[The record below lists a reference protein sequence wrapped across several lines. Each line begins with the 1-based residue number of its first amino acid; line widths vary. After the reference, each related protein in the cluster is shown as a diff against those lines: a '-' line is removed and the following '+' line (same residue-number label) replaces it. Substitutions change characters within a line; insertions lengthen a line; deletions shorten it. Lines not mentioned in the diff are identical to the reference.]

1 MKTKTIGEILREER
15 VKHHLQLDEL
25 SQRTRIRKEY
35 LQALEENAFSILP
48 SATFVKGY
56 IKTYANLFQID
67 HTPLLALLRRD
78 YKESAVGTLVPREFI
93 KPALK
98 KRVVWTPI
106 TYAILGMGAVFLTL
120 MTYIAIQ
127 WYNIQKPPKLVL
139 QTPEENAFV
148 SAQIKVQGETVPD
161 AIVSVNSQPV
171 AIQPTGEFE
180 TEVYLPREGIHILTV
195 EAVDR
200 RGKKSV
206 VQRSIHVRF

>member
-15 VKHHLQLDEL
+15 LKHHLQLDEL
-25 SQRTRIRKEY
+25 AQRTRIRKEY
-35 LQALEENAFSILP
+35 LQALEDNAFSLLP

-56 IKTYANLFQID
+56 IKTYANLFQIN
-67 HTPLLALLRRD
+67 HQPLLALLRRD

-98 KRVVWTPI
+98 KRVMWPPVTM
-106 TYAILGMGAVFLTL
+106 AIIALGAVFLTL
-120 MTYIAIQ
+120 FLYIAAQ
-127 WYNIQKPPKLVL
+127 WYNIQKPPKLEL
-139 QTPEENAFV
+139 SAPKENEFV
-148 SAQIKVQGETVPD
+148 SAQINVAGDTVPD

-171 AIQPTGEFE
+171 ALQPSGHFE
-180 TEVYLPREGIHILTV
+180 TQVYLPREGIHILTV

-206 VQRSIHVRF
+206 IQRSIHVRF